1 MTLTIHKDLEQGSDE
16 WLALRCGVLTASE
29 IKLILTPTLKS
40 AANDKSR
47 AHVME
52 ITSQRISKFVEPT
65 YISDDMLRGHEAE
78 VFAREHYERAYGP
91 VQQVGF
97 ITNDKWGFTLGY
109 SPDGLV
115 GADGLWECKGPRQKR
130 HVETILTGEVPVDNM
145 LQLQAGLL
153 ISERQW
159 IDFTS
164 YHGGLPMVT
173 LRVWPDEK
181 VQEAIVDAAGQF
193 EESVAANVA
202 KWQERMGSDMRL
214 IETERVIDEEVYLG

>member
-1 MTLTIHKDLEQGSDE
+1 MTIKIHEDLEQGSDL
-16 WLALRCGVLTASE
+16 WLSLRCGVLTASE

-52 ITSQRISKFVEPT
+52 ITSQRISNYVEPT

-78 VFAREHYERAYGP
+78 HYAREHYEREYEP

-115 GADGLWECKGPRQKR
+115 GEDGLWECKGPRQKR
-130 HVETILTGEVPVDNM
+130 HVETILTGEVPGDNM
-145 LQLQAGLL
+145 LQLQAGLM

-181 VQEAIVDAAGQF
+181 VQAAIVDAAGQF
-193 EESVAANVA
+193 EESVAANIQ

-214 IETERVIDEEVYLG
+214 IATERVIEEEVYLG